1 MKFREFLWTIDRSG
15 RTRVSI
21 RFDGDDC
28 DFIEKRVPQF
38 FDYNRLFDNCQV
50 IDTVKDSS
58 GDILVIVSK

>member
-1 MKFREFLWTIDRSG
+1 MKFRNFLWTIDRSG

-21 RFDGDDC
+21 RFDGDDY
-28 DFIEKRVPQF
+28 DFVEKRVPQF

-50 IDTVKDSS
+50 LSTVKDSN